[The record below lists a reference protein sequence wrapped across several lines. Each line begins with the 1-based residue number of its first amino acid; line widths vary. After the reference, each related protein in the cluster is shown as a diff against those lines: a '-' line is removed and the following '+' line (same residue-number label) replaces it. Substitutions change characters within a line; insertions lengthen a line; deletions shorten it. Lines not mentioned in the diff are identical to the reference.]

1 MDFFEKNITS
11 KLFGKVVAI
20 ESLRYTG
27 RWVTQNGDWA
37 MQTKI
42 HEEEIVEKDLLQYIF
57 TVRKLKDGNV
67 LLESRSKIGHY
78 LTVDESNPVSVSKL
92 GSGCAAH
99 WKIMGPDDSMEVV
112 MISSISY
119 EGVCF
124 DAHHS
129 FELRVA
135 GSGYWSK
142 FRIVE
147 LATEN
152 RCSSI
157 EVI

>member
-1 MDFFEKNITS
+1 MEFKNVTS

-37 MQTKI
+37 MQTKKK
-42 HEEEIVEKDLLQYIF
+42 EEEIVRKDILQCMF
-57 TVRKLKDGNV
+57 TVRKLIDGNV

-78 LTVDESNPVSVSKL
+78 LTVDESNRVSVSKL

-147 LATEN
+147 LATEDHCN
-152 RCSSI
+152 SI